1 MKVIPKLSML
11 FFILNKAFKYVVI
24 LSKDELRYNK
34 SEIKFIYII
43 WEFITM
49 QFTNI
54 TNSEKITYGVSF
66 ILSIITYFMLINFFD
81 EKTTTGI
88 SAFMFFVFTYFGLY
102 IVRKDKLVLEIHN
115 GVLDKDIRF
124 YLYNGNKK
132 IDSDKIRESEDASK
146 GEVKERLKV
155 FLKKI
160 AF

>member
-1 MKVIPKLSML
+1 
-11 FFILNKAFKYVVI
+11 
-24 LSKDELRYNK
+24 
-34 SEIKFIYII
+34 
-43 WEFITM
+43 M

-160 AF
+160 AFWSNNRDISVF